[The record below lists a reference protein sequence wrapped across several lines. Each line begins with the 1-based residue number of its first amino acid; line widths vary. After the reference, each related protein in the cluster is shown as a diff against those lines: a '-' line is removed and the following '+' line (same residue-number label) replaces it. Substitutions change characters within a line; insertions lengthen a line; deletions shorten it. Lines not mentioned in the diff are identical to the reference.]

1 MNLAPIIQDVVLVG
15 GGHSHVIFIR
25 MWAMQPIPGV
35 RLTLI
40 SEKVD
45 TPYSGMLPGLI
56 AGHYSEADVHVDLA
70 RLCSWANVRFIEQR
84 VNQINLKAK
93 SISVSSYTQSP
104 TTANTARPAIAFDV
118 LSLDTGSTPEL
129 GVDGAEQFSVPVKPV
144 HGFFQRWQSILKRLQ
159 SQSHPVQSYQ
169 SQDKIAPEIDKQA
182 ATAQPETAHSETDQS
197 ISAQATETLSIGV
210 VGSGAGGFELIM
222 AMRHALSDNVA
233 SCHWV
238 IRGDRVVKERPP
250 TVSQMALQAAK
261 DAGVVIHTEFDVV
274 ELQQNSI
281 YARDGRSLSLDEI
294 VWCAAAKAPDWPRQA
309 GLSVDKRGFVLTNPH
324 LQSISADF
332 VFATGDIGTQQ
343 ETPSDKAGVF
353 AVRQAPVLFQNIR
366 RYLLGKKLKVYRPQK
381 DFLSLMATGKKSAIG
396 NRGFITAQ
404 GAWVWRAKDAI
415 DQKFMNRF
423 RLLPE
428 MKAHQSY
435 FEVPQALLK
444 QSTVTR
450 QEAAGVAMRCRGCGG
465 KVGATILDSVLQEL
479 ESVQAADVLTDLRDG
494 GDAAIVQ
501 IDSQPVSRE
510 LVQSVDQISAVCADP
525 YVFGRIAAVHAL
537 SDVVAGGAIAHSAQ
551 VLVSLPFADQR
562 IVKRDL
568 RQLMAGVV
576 DALNEDGCS
585 LIGGHTSED
594 TSLSLGFVVN
604 GFRTVQSTTKL
615 ADINEGD
622 HLILTKPLGSGII
635 LAGMMRQ
642 LAVGVDVQQVLAQMQ
657 QSNRE
662 AALVLHQ
669 CGVKAVTDVTG
680 FGLLG
685 HLFRLLAP
693 YGVGATLQ
701 VQHVPVFNG
710 AIALARS
717 GVGSTLLEQNQHVLK
732 HATSQESLDSA
743 WQNILCDPQ
752 TSGGLLGIM
761 PATRSDEVLLKLQDC
776 GYESTSVIGSIVG
789 QDGIQLEWH

>member
-1 MNLAPIIQDVVLVG
+1 VNSAPVIRDVVLVG
-15 GGHSHVIFIR
+15 GGHSHVILIR

-56 AGHYSEADVHVDLA
+56 AGHYSEAEVHVDLA
-70 RLCSWANVRFIEQR
+70 RLCSWADVRFIEQR
-84 VNQINLKAK
+84 VSRINLEAK
-93 SISVSSYTQSP
+93 MVSVSSI
-104 TTANTARPAIAFDV
+104 ANPPAGVNIERPEIEFDV

-129 GVDGAEQFSVPVKPV
+129 SVDGAEQFSVPVKPV
-144 HGFFQRWQSILKRLQ
+144 HGFYQRWQLILKRLQ
-159 SQSHPVQSYQ
+159 TQSHQ
-169 SQDKIAPEIDKQA
+169 SQTPTKLTKLSAIEAMQSTTEQPQTVPA
-182 ATAQPETAHSETDQS
+182 ATA
-197 ISAQATETLSIGV
+197 LSIGV

-222 AMRHALSDNVA
+222 AMRYALSDDVA
-233 SCHWV
+233 SCHWI
-238 IRGDRVVKERPP
+238 IRGKRALKGRPEK
-250 TVSQMALQAAK
+250 VSENAMTAAK
-261 DAGVVIHTEFDVV
+261 NAGVVIHTDFDVV
-274 ELQQNSI
+274 EVRQNAI
-281 YARDGRSLSLDEI
+281 LARDGRSLSLDET
-294 VWCAAAKAPDWPRQA
+294 VWCAAAKAPAWPREA
-309 GLSVDKRGFVLTNPH
+309 GFSVDKRGFVLTNSH

-366 RYLLGKKLKVYRPQK
+366 RFLLGTKLKVYRPQK

-396 NRGFITAQ
+396 NRGFITVH
-404 GAWVWRAKDAI
+404 GAWVWRVKDAI
-415 DQKFMNRF
+415 DQKFMNQF

-428 MKAHQSY
+428 MTARQSH
-435 FEVPQALLK
+435 FKVPQALLK
-444 QSTVTR
+444 HSSVTE
-450 QEAAGVAMRCRGCGG
+450 QEASSVVMRCRGCGG

-479 ESVQAADVLTDLRDG
+479 DSVQAVDVVTDINDG

-501 IDSQPVSRE
+501 TDSRQ

-537 SDVVAGGAIAHSAQ
+537 SDVVAGGARAHSAQ

-576 DALNEDGCS
+576 DALNEDGFS

-604 GFRTVQSTTKL
+604 GFRKAPSPDQIV
-615 ADINEGD
+615 DVDEGD
-622 HLILTKPLGSGII
+622 HLILTKPLGSGVL

-642 LAVGVDVQQVLAQMQ
+642 LASGVDVQQVLTHMH
-657 QSNRE
+657 QSNR
-662 AALVLHQ
+662 AAASVLYQ

-685 HLFRLLAP
+685 HLIQLLAP
-693 YGVGATLQ
+693 FGCGATLE

-710 AIALARS
+710 AMALAQN
-717 GVGSTLLEQNQHVLK
+717 GVGSTLLEQNQHVLE
-732 HATSQESLDSA
+732 HVTGQDLHDSA
-743 WQNILCDPQ
+743 WQNMLCDPQ
-752 TSGGLLGIM
+752 TSGGLLSIV
-761 PATRSDEVLLKLQDC
+761 PASRSDEVLIKLQDC
-776 GYESTSVIGSIVG
+776 GYESTNVIGSIVN
-789 QDGIQLEWH
+789 QYGIRVGPP